1 MALRI
6 GPTIGSMELLFVLLV
21 ATIGGAMIRIDY
33 TLTRINRN
41 LEGIASALRSQSDK
55 GSGPVQP

>member
-1 MALRI
+1 
-6 GPTIGSMELLFVLLV
+6 MELLFVLLV